1 MDLHLNWAGAEAC
14 PPKYMHDK
22 LYQPKSQREIVETS
36 LLAIETMQAK
46 VAETA
51 DAANAHTVD
60 ALDYVTAQ
68 IIAQHVSILTG
79 SNIQLEQERAR
90 LAGIVAAWDAD

>member
-1 MDLHLNWAGAEAC
+1 MTNYSNPNLT
-14 PPKYMHDK
+14 
-22 LYQPKSQREIVETS
+22 QREIVETS
-36 LLAIETMQAK
+36 LLAIEAMQAK
-46 VAETA
+46 VVETA
-51 DAANAHTVD
+51 DAANAHTAD

-90 LAGIVAAWDAD
+90 LFGIIAAWDAD